1 MQPTGARDVL
11 SASLA
16 GLPSVDRV
24 LDHPELTGAIARHG
38 RQPALRA
45 VRAVLAEARERLREG
60 AGADKPPASALD
72 ADAAPLTGVGN
83 LARAASRRMD
93 RDARPTLRRV
103 FNLTGTVLHTN
114 LGRAPLPEEA
124 VAAMREA
131 AGACNLE
138 YGLDAGGRGD
148 RDDLVADLLR
158 ELTGCE
164 AATVVNN
171 NAAAV
176 LLTLNALAA
185 RREVIVSRGEQ
196 IEIGG
201 AFRIPDIMA
210 RAGCRLRE
218 VGTTNRTHLSD
229 YAEAINDKT
238 GLILK
243 VHTSNYTVQGFTAS
257 VAEPELGALS
267 RERGVPFAVDLGSG
281 ALADLTRW
289 GLPREPLPQE
299 SIAAGA
305 GVVTFSGDKL
315 LGGPQAGIIVGSREL
330 IGRIKKNPLKRALRV
345 DKVTLAALEAVLR
358 LYRDPDR
365 LAERLTSLRLL
376 SRPRQAIAEAAERLR
391 PALEQA
397 LHRIDA
403 SLAVGIEDCAS
414 QIGSGAQ
421 PVESLPS
428 AGFRVRTAH
437 AKGAGRLLARV
448 ERAFRE
454 LPVPVIGRISDGAFR
469 LDLRC
474 LEDEQGFVEQLAL
487 LGAQDGAN

>member
-1 MQPTGARDVL
+1 MPASGARDVL

-24 LDHPELTGAIARHG
+24 LDHPELIDAIARHG

-45 VRAVLAEARERLREG
+45 VRAVLGEARDRLREG
-60 AGADKPPASALD
+60 ADTSTAPASALLE
-72 ADAAPLTGVGN
+72 ADV
-83 LARAASRRMD
+83 ARAACQRME
-93 RDARPTLRRV
+93 RDARPALRRV

-124 VAAMREA
+124 IAAMREA

-138 YGLDAGGRGD
+138 YGLAAGGRGD

-229 YAEAINDKT
+229 YADSINDKT

-257 VAEPELGALS
+257 VSEPELGALA

-299 SIAAGA
+299 SLAAGA

-365 LAERLTSLRLL
+365 LGERLTTLRLL
-376 SRPRQAIAEAAERLR
+376 SRPRQVIAAVAERLR
-391 PALEQA
+391 PALEVA

-403 SLAVGIEDCAS
+403 SLVVSVEDCAS

-428 AGFRVRTAH
+428 AGVMVRTAN
-437 AKGAGRLLARV
+437 AKGAGRLLTRV
-448 ERAFRE
+448 EKAFRE

-487 LGAQDGAN
+487 LNTQGNAK